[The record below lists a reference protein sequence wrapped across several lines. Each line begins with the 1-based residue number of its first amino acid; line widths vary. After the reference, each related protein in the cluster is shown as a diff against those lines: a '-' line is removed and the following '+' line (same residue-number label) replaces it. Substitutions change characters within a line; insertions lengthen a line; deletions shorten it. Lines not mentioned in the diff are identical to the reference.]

1 MLSVV
6 NVILA
11 SEEDANVVRDAL
23 RKLLNLYE
31 VVTVADYL
39 ELVGS
44 SSSTFA
50 DQKVGWT
57 ELGDIPIARTK
68 DAGFVLDLP
77 EPKTLDVPRSAFPF
91 LKGWWIVVDV
101 PGDQVYEGKLIDE
114 LGGTMILEVEPSK
127 RHGIAMST
135 IKKIDAYRE
144 RPTPQ
149 D

>member
-6 NVILA
+6 NVILT
-11 SEEDANVVRDAL
+11 SETDAIAVRDAL
-23 RKLLNLYE
+23 RKLLDLYE

-39 ELVGS
+39 ELVGGT
-44 SSSTFA
+44 STYS

-57 ELGDIPIARTK
+57 ELGDIPIK
-68 DAGFVLDLP
+68 SIKEGFLLDLP

-101 PGDQVYEGKLIDE
+101 PGDQVYEGWLRDE

-127 RHGIAMST
+127 IHLGVRMST
-135 IKKIDAYRE
+135 IQKIDAYRE